1 MVCLHGFTD
10 TWRTWELVLPVLERH
25 NDVLAPTLP
34 GHAGGLPL
42 SGDAGVARL
51 ADAIEDAMDEAGL
64 GLRTSSATPWAAT
77 SPCISLRAVEP
88 RRWWHWPQPAGG
100 PRATSRSK
108 RRSTISPR
116 CNTRSRPPPHAEA
129 ILASAEGRRRATQY
143 ITSNF
148 EHIPTGLLAHLMRG
162 AARCEAVGPLIE
174 NATREGWHLDAERIT
189 CPVRVVWGTDDQLLA
204 WPSAATR
211 FANDWLLH
219 ADWVELDGIGHC
231 PQLDIPLETAHLIAG
246 FTARVRRVSEPHRRI
261 NS

>member
-42 SGDAGVARL
+42 SGNAGVARL

-116 CNTRSRPPPHAEA
+116 CNHSLEAAAARGSDPGEHSSRRS
-129 ILASAEGRRRATQY
+129 LGRRADR
-143 ITSNF
+143 
-148 EHIPTGLLAHLMRG
+148 ERG
-162 AARCEAVGPLIE
+162 HVGQVPQS
-174 NATREGWHLDAERIT
+174 TDPAERPIYG
-189 CPVRVVWGTDDQLLA
+189 R
-204 WPSAATR
+204 
-211 FANDWLLH
+211 
-219 ADWVELDGIGHC
+219 
-231 PQLDIPLETAHLIAG
+231 LETYSWTEPKGGDDEHQGRNTAG
-246 FTARVRRVSEPHRRI
+246 A
-261 NS
+261 